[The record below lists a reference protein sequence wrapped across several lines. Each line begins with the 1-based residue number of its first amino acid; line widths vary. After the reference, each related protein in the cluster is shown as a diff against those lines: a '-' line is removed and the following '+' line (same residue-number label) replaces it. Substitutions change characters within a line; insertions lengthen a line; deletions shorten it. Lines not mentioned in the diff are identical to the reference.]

1 MVRMGKSIPLGW
13 WLPLLVL
20 LALTAHWRALP
31 FSFFSDD
38 FSVIHK
44 LGAREDLSP
53 GTFFRPLPD
62 WTLWLQYRLHGPDS
76 WAFRFVNVLLLGVNG
91 WLVAVLTKKL
101 MRPDAA
107 VLAGALFVL
116 YPFHLEPQMWIIGR
130 STAMAT
136 LFVLLAL
143 NAAASEAGQWRK
155 AMGVFVLGFLGAL
168 CYESALLLPLILLA
182 SFIILRPADKR
193 ASYKAIGASAIAV
206 AVHLLVRALVIN
218 RVANEYGSEFFT
230 KPLSNYL
237 GMVAKVLG
245 RSFLPPHEEPAVQ
258 TVRFALL
265 FVVLAV
271 VGIWFWRTRESEPQI
286 RRVALL
292 LVVLF
297 GIASMIAVVGGVST
311 RTSES
316 DRFLYL
322 PSAFLCML
330 VAISIEGIRSKG
342 VLRGVAVIA
351 GLSWILLLRHGME
364 NWRVASET
372 IERIIAEAPEPPR
385 GGRLLVINPPGDHE
399 GAYIFRHG
407 FREALMLSGR
417 SAEDVLLV
425 REDLGTTVIT
435 ETGDTLMVRDTDARY
450 DASAALSR
458 SLDAPGCS
466 SSPPASPSPPP
477 PPPHHRCRIRDITP
491 AACQALEG
499 NERTS
504 ASTTSTSAEEV
515 EVSEESHR
523 GLLPQLR

>member
-1 MVRMGKSIPLGW
+1 MQREGKSIPFGW

-20 LALTAHWRALP
+20 LALAVHWRALP

-62 WTLWLQYRLHGPDS
+62 WTLWLQYRLHGPDA
-76 WAFRFVNVLLLGVNG
+76 WAFRFVNVLLLGLNA
-91 WLVAVLTKKL
+91 WLVALLAKKL
-101 MRPDAA
+101 MRAEAA
-107 VLAGALFVL
+107 VFAGVLFVL

-143 NAAASEAGQWRK
+143 NAAAGDAGQWRK
-155 AMGVFVLGFLGAL
+155 AIGVFVHGFLGML
-168 CYESALLLPLILLA
+168 CYESALLLPLMLVA
-182 SFIILRPADKR
+182 WFCILRPADKR
-193 ASYKAIGASAIAV
+193 GWHRAIGASAIAV
-206 AVHLLVRALVIN
+206 ASHLLVRALVID

-230 KPLSNYL
+230 KPMSNYL

-245 RSFLPPHEEPAVQ
+245 RSFLPPHEEPSVQ

-265 FVVLAV
+265 FAVLAV
-271 VGIWFWRTRESEPQI
+271 VGIWFWRTRKSETQT
-286 RRVALL
+286 RRVAALL
-292 LVVLF
+292 TALF
-297 GIASMIAVVGGVST
+297 GIASIIAIVGGVST

-330 VAISIEGIRSKG
+330 IAMCSDGMRSKI
-342 VLRGVAVIA
+342 LARGLIAVVA
-351 GLSWILLLRHGME
+351 LSGIMLLRSGME

-372 IERIIAEAPEPPR
+372 IERIIAETPEPPL
-385 GGRLLVINPPGDHE
+385 GGRLLVINLPGDHK

-417 SAEDVLLV
+417 IHE
-425 REDLGTTVIT
+425 
-435 ETGDTLMVRDTDARY
+435 
-450 DASAALSR
+450 
-458 SLDAPGCS
+458 
-466 SSPPASPSPPP
+466 
-477 PPPHHRCRIRDITP
+477 
-491 AACQALEG
+491 
-499 NERTS
+499 N
-504 ASTTSTSAEEV
+504 V
-515 EVSEESHR
+515 EVLRDSTDVARQADRMDAAGTRPTDLVFDAAS
-523 GLLPQLR
+523 LLPRSAGNGK

>member
-1 MVRMGKSIPLGW
+1 MQREGKSIPFGW

-20 LALTAHWRALP
+20 LALAVHWRALP

-44 LGAREDLSP
+44 LGARQDLSP

-91 WLVAVLTKKL
+91 WLVALLAKKL
-101 MRPDAA
+101 MLSDAA

-116 YPFHLEPQMWIIGR
+116 YPFHLEPQLWIIGR

-143 NAAASEAGQWRK
+143 NAAARDAGPWRK
-155 AMGVFVLGFLGAL
+155 AIGVFFFGFMGAL
-168 CYESALLLPLILLA
+168 CYESALLLPLMLVAWFFVLC
-182 SFIILRPADKR
+182 PADKR
-193 ASYKAIGASAIAV
+193 GWHMAIGASVIAV
-206 AVHLLVRALVIN
+206 VVHLVVRAWVIN

-245 RSFLPPHEEPAVQ
+245 RSFLPPHEEPSVQ

-271 VGIWFWRTRESEPQI
+271 VGIWFWRARKSEPQT

-292 LVVLF
+292 LIALF
-297 GIASMIAVVGGVST
+297 GIASIIAVVGGVST

-316 DRFLYL
+316 DRFFYL

-330 VAISIEGIRSKG
+330 VAIGIEGVRSKG
-342 VLRGVAVIA
+342 FARGLVVIA
-351 GLSWILLLRHGME
+351 AVSWIMLLRDGME

-372 IERIIAEAPEPPR
+372 IERIIAETPEPPL
-385 GGRLLVINPPGDHE
+385 GGRLLVINLPGDHK

-417 SAEDVLLV
+417 IHE
-425 REDLGTTVIT
+425 
-435 ETGDTLMVRDTDARY
+435 
-450 DASAALSR
+450 
-458 SLDAPGCS
+458 
-466 SSPPASPSPPP
+466 
-477 PPPHHRCRIRDITP
+477 
-491 AACQALEG
+491 
-499 NERTS
+499 N
-504 ASTTSTSAEEV
+504 V
-515 EVSEESHR
+515 EVLRDSTDVARQADRMDAAGTRPTDLVFDAAS
-523 GLLPQLR
+523 LLPRSAGNGK

>member
-1 MVRMGKSIPLGW
+1 MQRAGKSIPFGW

-20 LALTAHWRALP
+20 LAFAAHWRALP

-44 LGAREDLSP
+44 LGARQDLSP

-62 WTLWLQYRLHGPDS
+62 WTLWLQYRLHGPDA

-91 WLVAVLTKKL
+91 WLVAFLAKKP
-101 MRPDAA
+101 MRTEAA

-116 YPFHLEPQMWIIGR
+116 YPFHLEPQLWIIGR

-143 NAAASEAGQWRK
+143 STAASEARPWRK
-155 AMGVFVLGFLGAL
+155 AIGVSVSGFLGAL
-168 CYESALLLPLILLA
+168 CYESALLLPLMLVA
-182 SFIILRPADKR
+182 WFIILQPADKR
-193 ASYKAIGASAIAV
+193 GWHKAIGASAIAV
-206 AVHLLVRALVIN
+206 ALHLVVRALVIH
-218 RVANEYGSEFFT
+218 RVANEYGSEFFA

-245 RSFLPPHEEPAVQ
+245 RSFLPPHEEPSVQ

-271 VGIWFWRTRESEPQI
+271 AGILFWRARKAEPRIQ
-286 RRVALL
+286 RVALL
-292 LVVLF
+292 LVALF
-297 GIASMIAVVGGVST
+297 GIASIIAIVGGVST
-311 RTSES
+311 RNSES

-330 VAISIEGIRSKG
+330 VVMCVDGMRSQVLTRGLIAAI
-342 VLRGVAVIA
+342 V
-351 GLSWILLLRHGME
+351 LSWVLLLRSGLE

-372 IERIIAEAPEPPR
+372 IERIIAETPEPPR
-385 GGRLLVINPPGDHE
+385 GGRLLVISLPGDHE

-417 SAEDVLLV
+417 GAKDVLLV

-435 ETGDTLMVRDTDARY
+435 ENGDTLKVRDVDARY
-450 DASAALSR
+450 DASAALKPR
-458 SLDAPGCS
+458 P
-466 SSPPASPSPPP
+466 
-477 PPPHHRCRIRDITP
+477 
-491 AACQALEG
+491 
-499 NERTS
+499 
-504 ASTTSTSAEEV
+504 
-515 EVSEESHR
+515 
-523 GLLPQLR
+523 

>member
-297 GIASMIAVVGGVST
+297 GIASIIAIVGGVST

-330 VAISIEGIRSKG
+330 GALMIERVRNTTLRRS
-342 VLRGVAVIA
+342 V
-351 GLSWILLLRHGME
+351 ILLLSAACLFMLRRGQE
-364 NWRVASET
+364 NWRIASGT
-372 IERIIAEAPEPPR
+372 IERIIAETPGPPPS
-385 GGRLLVINPPGDHE
+385 GRLLVWNLPGEHK
-399 GAYIFRHG
+399 GAFIFRHG
-407 FREALMLSGR
+407 YREALEFEGR
-417 SAEDVLLV
+417 DVSRIRISPQGPYATGEYLH
-425 REDLGTTVIT
+425 T
-435 ETGDTLMVRDTDARY
+435 ETGDTLYRDENDRWFDAG
-450 DASAALSR
+450 DALR
-458 SLDAPGCS
+458 Q
-466 SSPPASPSPPP
+466 
-477 PPPHHRCRIRDITP
+477 TP
-491 AACQALEG
+491 
-499 NERTS
+499 
-504 ASTTSTSAEEV
+504 
-515 EVSEESHR
+515 
-523 GLLPQLR
+523 